1 MASKSKSPLKKKLP
15 PKPTEKSQRVVVDE
29 IFDDGIAR
37 LLRAQRLPNI
47 ADKESFDIQNWDE
60 EYEDFIESW
69 RVEAFV
75 GFPSNIKLKEGD
87 VFFIADGS
95 RLKAN
100 YKPIPRESASK
111 EHLLLHWDASRGI
124 ARNEIKKQFSKLAA
138 TKLSTDTKD
147 REKLIDRVDKKFNMA
162 S

>member
-1 MASKSKSPLKKKLP
+1 MVKQKEPSLNKKS
-15 PKPTEKSQRVVVDE
+15 ERVVVDE
-29 IFDDGIAR
+29 IFDDGMAR

-75 GFPSNIKLKEGD
+75 GFPTNMTLKEGD

-95 RLKAN
+95 KLKAN
-100 YKPIPRESASK
+100 YKPIPRDKARQ
-111 EHLLLHWDASRGI
+111 EHLLLDWDISRGI
-124 ARNEIKKQFSKLAA
+124 ARNEIKKQFSMLSA
-138 TKLSTDTKD
+138 TKLSIGTKD
-147 REKLIDRVDKKFNMA
+147 REKLINTVDKKFDNIPQL
-162 S
+162 

>member
-1 MASKSKSPLKKKLP
+1 M
-15 PKPTEKSQRVVVDE
+15 VVDE

-37 LLRAQRLPNI
+37 LLRAPRLPNI
-47 ADKESFDIQNWDE
+47 TDKESFDIQNWGE
-60 EYEDFIESW
+60 ECEDFIESW

-95 RLKAN
+95 RLTAN
-100 YKPIPRESASK
+100 YKPIPREKARQ
-111 EHLLLHWDASRGI
+111 EHLLLDWDRSRGI
-124 ARNEIKKQFSKLAA
+124 VRNEIKKQFSMLSA
-138 TKLSTDTKD
+138 TKLSTGTKD
-147 REKLIDRVDKKFNMA
+147 KEKLIDTVDKKFNMI

>member
-1 MASKSKSPLKKKLP
+1 MTKQKEPSLNKKS
-15 PKPTEKSQRVVVDE
+15 ERVVVDE

-37 LLRAQRLPNI
+37 LLRAPRLPKI
-47 ADKESFDIQNWDE
+47 ADKESFDIQNWGE

-95 RLKAN
+95 RLTAN
-100 YKPIPRESASK
+100 YRPIPREKARQ
-111 EHLLLHWDASRGI
+111 EHLLLDWDISRRI
-124 ARNEIKKQFSKLAA
+124 ARNEIKKQFSMLSA
-138 TKLSTDTKD
+138 TKLSIDTKD
-147 REKLIDRVDKKFNMA
+147 REKLINTVDKKFGDTPQL
-162 S
+162 